1 MNLASRLKRR
11 RCQLGLTQKELAEKV
26 GVSAPGVQKI
36 EAGKTI
42 NPRGIHQLAKALNCE
57 PNWLLFGTEISNVSI
72 GPKIQ
77 GFYPVLDWIQAGD
90 WTSIN
95 AINPSDAER
104 YPCIVPCSS
113 KTFALKVKGE
123 SMLPKFEE
131 NELIFVDPEVQ
142 PVAGKYVVA
151 MLDDE
156 NEATFKQL
164 IIDGNKK
171 YLKAIN
177 PDWPVRFLEI
187 NGNCTIV
194 GVVISSIKFL

>member
-1 MNLASRLKRR
+1 MNLASRLKKRR
-11 RCQLGLTQKELAEKV
+11 GQLGLTQKELAEKV
-26 GVSAPGVQKI
+26 GISAPAIQKI
-36 EAGKTI
+36 EVGKTL
-42 NPRGIHQLAKALNCE
+42 NPRRINQLSNVLNCE
-57 PNWLLFGTEISNVSI
+57 PNWLLFGTEKSNVI
-72 GPKIQ
+72 AGPDIQ

-90 WTSIN
+90 WTSMN
-95 AINPSDAER
+95 AINPLEAER
-104 YPCIVPCSS
+104 YPCVVPCSP

-131 NELIFVDPEVQ
+131 NEIIFIDPEVQ
-142 PVAGKYVVA
+142 PMTGKYVIA

-177 PDWPVRFLEI
+177 PDWPVKFLEI

-194 GVVISSIKFL
+194 GIVISSIKFL